1 MLNRENF
8 LISVPFLVLKIQILT
23 AKNWPPFFRKF
34 SVSSN
39 LLIIIINIKSITS
52 GSDPD
57 PHHKFLKITHR
68 KSKIFYQNSQ
78 DLDPLKLVFMLHFS
92 AEEALFRSHEPE
104 WCCRCSC
111 LLAWLLYPTTYKTKL
126 IYAFITNYFKNYKIV
141 SEFLDLDD
149 LTFTN
154 WKYNYFFMLML

>member
-92 AEEALFRSHEPE
+92 TEEALFRSHEP
-104 WCCRCSC
+104 SDVAAVLAC
-111 LLAWLLYPTTYKTKL
+111 LLAKMLLRYNFLFNNKLFPMTIYRNNFNCITYV
-126 IYAFITNYFKNYKIV
+126 YIT
-141 SEFLDLDD
+141 
-149 LTFTN
+149 
-154 WKYNYFFMLML
+154 